1 MITMSRTRKPK
12 PPTRD
17 VLITVMPR
25 GRDDNGEIHMVDSSE
40 RSVISALT
48 RDHRHIEE
56 LLTRLQAATAPA
68 ERLRRLDEVTTEMVR
83 HADAEEKYLY
93 GVVREVIPRVAI
105 DVENQIEA
113 HARIRAVLARMWRT
127 DPRQREFDRLV
138 AELVAEIGQNVLSE
152 ENGVFA
158 WLTQWVDERTL
169 AEIGEEIEAL
179 RS

>member
-1 MITMSRTRKPK
+1 
-12 PPTRD
+12 
-17 VLITVMPR
+17 
-25 GRDDNGEIHMVDSSE
+25 MVDSSE

-56 LLTRLQAATAPA
+56 LLTRLQAATGPA
-68 ERLRRLDEVTTEMVR
+68 DRLRRLDEVTTEMVR

-93 GVVREVIPRVAI
+93 EVVRGAIPRVAI
-105 DVENQIEA
+105 DIENQIEA
-113 HARIRAVLARMWRT
+113 HARIKAVLARMWRA
-127 DPRQREFDRLV
+127 DPGQGEFDRLV
-138 AELVAEIGQNVLSE
+138 AELVAEIGQNILNE

-169 AEIGEEIEAL
+169 AEIGDEIEAL